1 MFGTTCK
8 ASQSIARESDV
19 QEGEQMEEGDEWQ
32 NVPVKFSDEGLL
44 IVLRRRKL
52 VELNAGARGDGGGF
66 LFVGGRHD

>member
-1 MFGTTCK
+1 
-8 ASQSIARESDV
+8 
-19 QEGEQMEEGDEWQ
+19 MEEGDEWQ
-32 NVPVKFSDEGLL
+32 NVPVKLSDEGLL